1 MRILVVHNTYQQP
14 GGEDIAAEREAS
26 LLSNAGHE
34 IIWYRRSNNE
44 VNQLSFWGKMTL
56 PKRMIW
62 ATDAV
67 RDLRQLIARHKP
79 DVAHFH
85 NTHFMISP
93 GAYTACREM
102 RVPVVQSLDNP
113 RLMCPAAS
121 FYRDGLLCEDCAG
134 KTLPWP
140 GILHAC
146 YRGSRAQTAAVAA
159 MLTVHR
165 LRHTW
170 DTNVDVYVVATEF
183 YRCKFIE
190 SGLSAEKTVVKP
202 HFVEPDPLPRQ
213 ETLGDY
219 ALFVG
224 RLDPE
229 KGVRTLLTAWEH
241 LDAIPLRI
249 RGSGRLR
256 REAQAAA
263 RRLGTVALVGHLSQ
277 DELIQLFKGARF
289 LVWPSE
295 GYYET
300 FGLVAVEAF
309 ACGVPVIAS
318 RIGVMAEIVQEGH
331 TGLHFTPG
339 DPQDLADKVSWAW
352 THPEI
357 MAEMGRNA
365 RREYEAKYTA
375 ARNYELLM
383 SIYDTAIQRSR
394 AVERDTPQAS
404 DL

>member
-1 MRILVVHNTYQQP
+1 LT
-14 GGEDIAAEREAS
+14 D
-26 LLSNAGHE
+26 AGHE
-34 IIWYRRSNNE
+34 IVWYRRSNRE
-44 VNQLSFWGKMTL
+44 VDAFNLWNKLTL

-62 ATDAV
+62 ASDAV
-67 RDLRQLIARHKP
+67 RDLRRLIAREKP

-93 GAYTACREM
+93 ATYYVCREAG
-102 RVPVVQSLDNP
+102 VPVVQSLHNP
-113 RLMCPAAS
+113 RLLCPAATL
-121 FYRDGLLCEDCAG
+121 YRNSRVCEDCLD

-146 YRGSRAQTAAVAA
+146 YRNSRYQTAAVAA
-159 MLTVHR
+159 MLTFHR
-165 LRHTW
+165 WRKTW
-170 DTNVDVYVVATEF
+170 ATCVDTYIVFAEF
-183 YRCKFIE
+183 YRRKFIE
-190 SGLSAEKTVVKP
+190 SGLPAGKIAVKP
-202 HFVEPDPLPRQ
+202 HFVAPDPLPRQ
-213 ETLGDY
+213 EISGDY

-229 KGVRTLLTAWEH
+229 KGVRTLLTAWDG
-241 LDAIPLRI
+241 LDAIPLKI
-249 RGSGRLR
+249 RGSGQLE

-263 RRLGTVALVGHLSQ
+263 RRLDTIELVNRLSQ
-277 DELIQLFKGARF
+277 EELIQLFKGARF

-309 ACGVPVIAS
+309 ACGVPVITS
-318 RIGVMAEIVQEGH
+318 RIGVMAEIVQDEH
-331 TGLHFTPG
+331 TGLHFKPG
-339 DPQDLADKVSWAW
+339 DPEDLADKVRWAW
-352 THPEI
+352 THPAI

-383 SIYDTAIQRSR
+383 GIYDTAIQRSR
-394 AVERDTPQAS
+394 AV
-404 DL
+404 